1 MPIGTAAGDDDIFLS
16 CGSAAPCLLTDQ
28 QFLGNLHA
36 NFRPW
41 QRSGAIAGITMIHAG
56 IIPASCY
63 LNIIAIS
70 MAAFFGAAE
79 GAPFSAILL
88 VTEMVGSIQ
97 QIFPMMMLTFIAY
110 YVSMLLGARPS
121 IYNALRQQM
130 VFKN

>member
-1 MPIGTAAGDDDIFLS
+1 MPIFVL
-16 CGSAAPCLLTDQ
+16 GSVL
-28 QFLGNLHA
+28 
-36 NFRPW
+36 
-41 QRSGAIAGITMIHAG
+41 GAIAGIIMIHAG

-70 MAAFFGAAE
+70 MAAYFGAAE

-88 VTEMVGSIQ
+88 VTETVGSIQ

-130 VFKN
+130 VFKS